1 MQEYNLGM
9 NSTTLFEQSIGQFI
23 QQNWWV
29 IAIIYIWSLFWK
41 AIALWKSARTNQKV
55 WFVVF
60 LFVNTIGILEI
71 LYIFYFARQTGLPA
85 SISPKHEKK

>member
-1 MQEYNLGM
+1 M
-9 NSTTLFEQSIGQFI
+9 NSSTLFEQSIGQFI

-29 IAIIYIWSLFWK
+29 IVLIYLWSLFWK
-41 AIALWKSARTNQKV
+41 AIALWKAARTNQKV

-60 LFVNTIGILEI
+60 LFVNTVGVLEI
-71 LYIFYFARQTGLPA
+71 LYIFYFAKQTGLPA